1 MKVLQTLFVLNKV
14 SFDEMWTYVK
24 YRKGEKRT
32 SIWIWTAILHVKNKK
47 FKLFFVGDRDVESLK
62 SFISKM
68 PKFNRS
74 FSDDWTAYHTL
85 FKHSKSHKFGKGN
98 ETNLNESLHS
108 NIRHY
113 LARFKRNTLSYSKS
127 TEMISLSLALFFIDK
142 KLI

>member
-32 SIWIWTAILHVKNKK
+32 SIWIWTAILH
-47 FKLFFVGDRDVESLK
+47 
-62 SFISKM
+62 
-68 PKFNRS
+68 
-74 FSDDWTAYHTL
+74 
-85 FKHSKSHKFGKGN
+85 
-98 ETNLNESLHS
+98 ESLHS

-142 KLI
+142 ELI